1 LSASIPLHLETI
13 MEQNS
18 NAPVDVLAVMGRC
31 ASRHDCS
38 GDYGHAEELREA
50 RAAVAELIEAA
61 KFARYTAAGQT
72 GYTDGAD
79 RRLAAAIAA
88 VGGAS

>member
-1 LSASIPLHLETI
+1 
-13 MEQNS
+13 M
-18 NAPVDVLAVMGRC
+18 DVLAVIND
-31 ASRHDCS
+31 AVLH
-38 GDYGHAEELREA
+38 LRA
-50 RAAVAELIEAA
+50 RRAPPHYARDLNETRLAVAELIEAA